1 MNRVPTA
8 ATAPSTS
15 PFAHLSLVPAVVDGV
30 QVPVACPATWCTQDH
45 TGEDAT
51 KHLDDI
57 DHSGAHVNLMI
68 PNARK
73 NNDVGLFAYVRLG
86 QDVYN
91 SDHYMSD
98 PHLRFE
104 DGGGEETTVTLDQG
118 LAFADRLVEFAE
130 QIRGLVRTAQTGGA
144 A

>member
-1 MNRVPTA
+1 MTRVPTT
-8 ATAPSTS
+8 ATAPSTN

-30 QVPVACPATWCTQDH
+30 QVPIACPATWCTQDH
-45 TGEDAT
+45 TGDDT
-51 KHLDDI
+51 TQHLGDV
-57 DHSGAHVNLMI
+57 DHTGAHVDLLI
-68 PNARK
+68 PDMDKDR
-73 NNDVGLFAYVRLG
+73 DDLFAFVLLG
-86 QDVYN
+86 QDVY
-91 SDHYMSD
+91 SRDEYMRV

-104 DGGGEETTVTLDQG
+104 YGDGAETTTSLDQG